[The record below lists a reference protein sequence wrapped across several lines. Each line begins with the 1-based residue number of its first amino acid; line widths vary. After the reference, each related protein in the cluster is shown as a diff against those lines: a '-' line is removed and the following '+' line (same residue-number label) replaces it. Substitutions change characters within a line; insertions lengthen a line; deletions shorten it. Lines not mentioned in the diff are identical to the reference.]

1 RGLIPV
7 SVIGGAV
14 LLSAADLLAFSA
26 SIDIPGN
33 GPDVSGL
40 PVGAVTALVGAPYL
54 IWLIRKDAR

>member
-1 RGLIPV
+1 M
-7 SVIGGAV
+7 IGGAV

-26 SIDIPGN
+26 SIDIPGS

-54 IWLIRKDAR
+54 IWLIRKDTR